1 MSKHETFVD
10 GLTDI
15 FVKNNI
21 IAADKAKAIKKLFAD
36 RAKPSFINFLL
47 EEGLISRSAILNALS
62 EYYKVPAFDVVG
74 HFFKHHYLHM
84 FPQGVLLRNAMIP
97 LKQDQNMLIMIAS
110 EPNNPEL
117 LPKIGEHV
125 SYNIRFMVGIQQDII
140 DAIRE
145 FYELSITQVDIDED
159 HLREKREQKEVE
171 GVLIE
176 DIED

>member
-21 IAADKAKAIKKLFAD
+21 VTPDKAKAIKKLFWD
-36 RAKPSFINFLL
+36 RSKPSFVNFLL
-47 EEGLISRSAILNALS
+47 KEGLISRSAILNALS

-74 HFFKHHYLHM
+74 HFFEHHYLHM
-84 FPQGVLLRNAMIP
+84 FPEGVLLRNAMIP
-97 LKQDQNMLIMIAS
+97 LERDQNMLIMIAS
-110 EPNNPEL
+110 EPDNPEL
-117 LPKIGEHV
+117 LAKIGEHV
-125 SYNIRFMVGIQQDII
+125 SYDVQFQVGIAQDII

-145 FYELSITQVDIDED
+145 FYELSITQVEIDED
-159 HLREKREQKEVE
+159 HLEEKREQREVE

-176 DIED
+176 DVED